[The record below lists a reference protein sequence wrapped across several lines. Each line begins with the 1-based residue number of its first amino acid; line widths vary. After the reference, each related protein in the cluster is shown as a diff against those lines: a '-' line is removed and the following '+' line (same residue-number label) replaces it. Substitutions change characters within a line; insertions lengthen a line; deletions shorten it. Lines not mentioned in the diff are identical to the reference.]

1 MKKSST
7 PGRLVNFDAA
17 QRKTFHSA
25 LCHLLQTE
33 FTGHFGPAVTDLF
46 AERIEDLFDR
56 FHPHR
61 DRMKIGQVLWTG
73 VAVDD
78 PPARNKR
85 IENTRLVPVVL
96 DLVTLR
102 DIEEATLPAQRLATR
117 SAKIVRL
124 FQQAHQQAAVLGN
137 ADIALLLHTSL
148 SVVSN
153 TVLAHERLTGQ
164 LLPRRGT
171 LHDMGPSVTHKG
183 VICYK
188 HFIERKTTSQ
198 IAQETSHSP
207 EEVEY
212 YIGCFQRVK
221 LCQEAGMTT
230 VEEIAQ
236 VTGHS
241 KGLVQQYLNLIA
253 RLHLSPSDKSHQ
265 LPSHRKLNAK
275 TVKAK

>member
-1 MKKSST
+1 MKAAT

-25 LCHLLQTE
+25 LCHLLHTE

-46 AERIEDLFDR
+46 AGKIEDLFDR
-56 FHPHR
+56 FHPDR
-61 DRMKIGQVLWTG
+61 DRFKIGQVLWTG

-85 IENTRLVPVVL
+85 IENTRLVPLVL

-124 FQQAHQQAAVLGN
+124 FHQAHEQGALLGN
-137 ADIALLLHTSL
+137 ADLALLLHLSL
-148 SVVSN
+148 NVVSH
-153 TVLAHERLTGQ
+153 TVVSEERRTGQ
-164 LLPRRGT
+164 LVPRRGT
-171 LHDMGPSVTHKG
+171 IHDMGPSVSHKG

-188 HFIERKTTSQ
+188 RFIEHKTTSQ
-198 IAQETSHSP
+198 IAQETFHSP

-212 YIGCFQRVK
+212 YIHCFQRVK

-230 VEEIAQ
+230 TEDIAQ

-241 KGLVQQYLNLIA
+241 KPLVKQYLDLIA
-253 RLHLSPSDKSHQ
+253 RLHLTPSENQPKPAPN
-265 LPSHRKLNAK
+265 L
-275 TVKAK
+275 T